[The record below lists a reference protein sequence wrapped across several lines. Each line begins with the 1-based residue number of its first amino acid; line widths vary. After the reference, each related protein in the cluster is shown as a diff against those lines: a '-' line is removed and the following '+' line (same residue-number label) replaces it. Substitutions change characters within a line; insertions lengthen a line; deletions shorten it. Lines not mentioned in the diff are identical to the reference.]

1 VPDSIAPESVT
12 DLAAGELENATPM
25 RSSSLSGE
33 GSGGSVSGR
42 KPRIGIFIIAY
53 NAVNH
58 LIKTINRIPKEV
70 YDNVEEIFVIDD
82 CSKDNTY
89 YAALGYK
96 YHHNI
101 EKLTIHRN
109 QVNQGYGGNQKV
121 GYQYAIDRGFDVV
134 AMVHGD
140 GQYAPEALP
149 ILLDPFMKGEADM
162 VFGSRMASGGSP
174 LKGGMPLYKY
184 IGNRVLTISQNYL
197 SGLNLTEYH
206 SGYRL
211 YSTHALKR
219 IPFESFTNT
228 WHFDTQIILAMAER
242 SMRIVEKPIPTY
254 YGDEICH
261 VNGIPYAINC
271 ITTSYRFYQNRKKN
285 IISYPGPKDIPRLHS
300 LAQSA
305 SS

>member
-1 VPDSIAPESVT
+1 MS
-12 DLAAGELENATPM
+12 
-25 RSSSLSGE
+25 
-33 GSGGSVSGR
+33 

-58 LIKTINRIPKEV
+58 LIKTLSRIPSDLYEQV
-70 YDNVEEIFVIDD
+70 DEIFVIDD

-96 YHHNI
+96 YENKI

-109 QVNQGYGGNQKV
+109 EKNQGYGGNQKV
-121 GYQYAIDRGFDVV
+121 GYRYAIERGLDIV
-134 AMVHGD
+134 ALVHGD

-149 ILLDPFMKGEADM
+149 FLLEPLTEGKADM
-162 VFGSRMASGGSP
+162 VFGSRMSTKGAA
-174 LKGGMPLYKY
+174 LKGGMPLYKF
-184 IGNRVLTISQNYL
+184 IGNRILTAVQNHL
-197 SGLNLTEYH
+197 SGLHLSEYH

-211 YSTHALKR
+211 YSTEALKR

-242 SMRIVEKPIPTY
+242 EMRIVERPIPTY

-261 VNGIPYAINC
+261 VNGIPYALNC
-271 ITTSYRFYQNRKKN
+271 LYTSYQFYRNRQRN
-285 IISYPGPKDIPRLHS
+285 IISYPGPLDVPRL
-300 LAQSA
+300 A
-305 SS
+305 SGRAESGK